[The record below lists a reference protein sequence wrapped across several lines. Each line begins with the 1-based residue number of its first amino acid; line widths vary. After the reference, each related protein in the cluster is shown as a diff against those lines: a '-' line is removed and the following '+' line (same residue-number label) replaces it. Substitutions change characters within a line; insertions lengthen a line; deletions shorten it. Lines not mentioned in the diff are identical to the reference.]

1 VSWAITNY
9 EGFTGPYERARQ
21 IQFHRWADEIL
32 TIADD
37 GRQDIVIR
45 RLPDGATERVVNH
58 EHISRSKLRIDSRK
72 WILSKLLPSKF
83 GDGVASELT
92 GANGGPIKTEQS
104 FADFKQFP
112 DEDLWT
118 LREILKRRA
127 AAEDEGEEGA
137 NG

>member
-1 VSWAITNY
+1 MIRKR
-9 EGFTGPYERARQ
+9 GFCERARQ

-37 GRQDIVIR
+37 SSQDVVIR
-45 RLPDGATERVVNH
+45 QLPDGTTERVVNH
-58 EHISRSKLRIDSRK
+58 EHINRSKLRIDSRK
-72 WILSKLLPSKF
+72 WVLSKLLPSKF
-83 GDGVASELT
+83 GDRVASELT

-104 FADFKQFP
+104 FDFKQFP

-127 AAEDEGEEGA
+127 AAEDEGA
-137 NG
+137 

>member
-1 VSWAITNY
+1 MISKRGLC
-9 EGFTGPYERARQ
+9 EGARQ

-37 GRQDIVIR
+37 SSQDVVIR
-45 RLPDGATERVVNH
+45 QLPDGTTERVVNH
-58 EHISRSKLRIDSRK
+58 EHINRSKLRIDSRK
-72 WILSKLLPSKF
+72 WILGKLLPSKF
-83 GDGVASELT
+83 GDRVASELT
-92 GANGGPIKTEQS
+92 SANGGSIKTEQS
-104 FADFKQFP
+104 FVDFKRFS

-127 AAEDEGEEGA
+127 AAEDEGKESA